1 MRLKVP
7 KANNEHS
14 HPLPKPLSPGED
26 MVVPTLNG
34 GSEPL
39 GRGNVLTT
47 MIQRK
52 RAPAPAHPTP
62 PGGEL
67 RFHRTNKKVS
77 EGALG
82 GTPRMLLL
90 LWSPLPL

>member
-1 MRLKVP
+1 MTWKVP

-14 HPLPKPLSPGED
+14 HPLPKPLSLGED

-47 MIQRK
+47 MIPRK
-52 RAPAPAHPTP
+52 GAPAPTHPP
-62 PGGEL
+62 LQE
-67 RFHRTNKKVS
+67 VS
-77 EGALG
+77 
-82 GTPRMLLL
+82 
-90 LWSPLPL
+90 